1 MMGRSWQ
8 GNHPMEITE
17 NLHAFVWE
25 SLTTNNCNSYFIDG
39 PTRVLI
45 DPGHSRLFDHVE
57 LGLEHLGL
65 TIADMDLVICTHAH
79 PDHIEGVQLF
89 KNRPAL
95 FTLHEEEW
103 QWAATIGRQMAAAYG
118 MDMDALKPDFFIREG
133 ELRLEGLELGIFHT
147 PGHSPGSATLYWPEQ
162 KTLFTG
168 DLVFKEGF
176 GRTDLPGG
184 DSETLK
190 RSIKRLAGL
199 EVEWLLSGHGE
210 IIAGA
215 EAVRKNFEDIEKFYF
230 AYI

>member
-1 MMGRSWQ
+1 
-8 GNHPMEITE
+8 MEIAP

-25 SLTTNNCNSYFIDG
+25 STTTNNCNTYFIDG

-45 DPGHSRLFDHVE
+45 DPGHSRLFGHVE
-57 LGLEHLGL
+57 VGLKQLGL
-65 TIADMDLVICTHAH
+65 TIADMNLVICTHAH

-89 KNRPAL
+89 KDSPAL

-103 QWAATIGRQMAAAYG
+103 RWAATIGKQMGAALG
-118 MDMDALKPDFFIREG
+118 MDMEALQPDFFLKEG
-133 ELRLEGLELGIFHT
+133 DLELDGLTLQIIHT

-162 KTLFTG
+162 KALFTG

-184 DSETLK
+184 DGATLK
-190 RSIKRLAGL
+190 ASIQRLTDL
-199 EVEWLLSGHGE
+199 DVKWLLSGHGD

-215 EAVRKNFEDIEKFYF
+215 EAVRKNFANIEQFYF